1 MVLRAVAVLALTVSS
16 SLAFGAAAGELS
28 GQQAQ
33 TSVHVVTAGETLSV
47 IANQYLGSA
56 SEWRRIWEANR
67 ASVVNL
73 DAIEPGQSLVI
84 PTPEEP
90 IPSSA
95 GLSDVSVQTAG
106 APPQAARPSAQP
118 SGPAG
123 APRPGDRTV
132 FFQDPSAGP
141 LQGGVIGSQTTTW
154 LAVPPHIFYS
164 AGWLERADVEPFHV
178 GRIGGFAGG
187 ENPRGRRDTAHGYET
202 LSLVMSAEHH
212 LAVGDELVTFRV
224 GRDEEELGFVSVPT
238 GMVTVQRTNGA
249 TAVLVVTEEF
259 DRVRLGDYVAPAAEY
274 TMQRGTFPVDVADS
288 VSATVIAF
296 QDEQQSL
303 QGPGDVAFLNK
314 GAEDGLAVGDEFVA
328 SVAQD
333 GSWSGMVVGRLQVVR
348 LQTSTAAARIVEMD
362 TPIWTEGMAVRLARK
377 MP

>member
-1 MVLRAVAVLALTVSS
+1 MVQRAVAVLALTVLSS
-16 SLAFGAAAGELS
+16 VAFEAAAGELS
-28 GQQAQ
+28 AQQAQ

-67 ASVVNL
+67 ASVMNP

-84 PTPEEP
+84 PAPRQP
-90 IPSSA
+90 VASSA
-95 GLSDVSVQTAG
+95 GVSDVAVQPVG
-106 APPQAARPSAQP
+106 AQPQGVRPSTAP
-118 SGPAG
+118 SGPVG

-141 LQGGVIGSQTTTW
+141 LQGGVIGPQTTTW

-164 AGWLERADVEPFHV
+164 AGWLERADVEPFNI

-187 ENPRGRRDTAHGYET
+187 ENPRGKRDTAHGYET
-202 LSLVMSAEHH
+202 LSLVMSGAHQ
-212 LAVGDELVTFRV
+212 LAVGDQLVTFRI

-238 GMVTVQRTNGA
+238 GMVTVHRTDGA
-249 TAVLVVTEEF
+249 NAVLVVTQEF

-274 TMQRGTFPVDVADS
+274 AMERGSFPVDVADS
-288 VSATVIAF
+288 VSATIIAF

-303 QGPGDVAFLNK
+303 QGPGDVAFLDK

-333 GSWSGMVVGRLQVVR
+333 GGWSGTVVGRLQVVR
-348 LQTSTAAARIVEMD
+348 LQDSTAAARIVEMD
-362 TPIWTEGMAVRLARK
+362 TPIWAEGMAVRLARK